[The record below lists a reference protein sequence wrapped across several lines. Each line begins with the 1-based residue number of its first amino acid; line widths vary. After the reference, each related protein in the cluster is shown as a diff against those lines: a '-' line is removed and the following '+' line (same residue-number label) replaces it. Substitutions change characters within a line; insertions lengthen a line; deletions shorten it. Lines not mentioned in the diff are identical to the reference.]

1 MPQRSAPYKSL
12 AQVERALGSLKTVGI
27 HRRPIF
33 HWTAPSERAHVLLC
47 VLGYHVE
54 HHMGAGLAPMLYD
67 ETDHEAAAQYASA
80 SSHRRSAATLPGAS
94 TLNRRKCGLRGDSFN
109 EGRIVL

>member
-12 AQVERALGSLKTVGI
+12 ARVERAFGSLKTVGI

-33 HWTAPSERAHVLLC
+33 HWTAPWERAHVLLC

-54 HHMGAGLAPMLYD
+54 HHMGAGRRAPMLYD
-67 ETDHEAAAQYASA
+67 ETSRGRRAIRTSVVARAERCDAA
-80 SSHRRSAATLPGAS
+80 
-94 TLNRRKCGLRGDSFN
+94 RRKHF
-109 EGRIVL
+109 E